1 LDRPEPTEPNSELT
15 PKSPNPGRPGA
26 DPLAATPSSGR
37 ADSTAEVADAEI
49 DAGSWIRQ
57 HWLMLMIMGGL
68 LGYLYYQFGVDGLI
82 SIGKAALGLS
92 LVIFIHELGHY
103 LAAKWCGVRVQVFSI
118 GFGPAIPGCHFQWGD
133 TYYKLAIFPFGG
145 YVQMLGQVDVHEES
159 DGSED
164 DPRSYRNKSVLQRM
178 FIISSGV
185 IMNGILAIIIFV
197 IVFQG
202 PGKQQ
207 PAAVVAAVDSG
218 AQGFEKGIPPG
229 AAIDEIGQVTNPT
242 FKDLMIQVIWYDNA
256 ELPLKYH
263 RPGDKEPTSI
273 TLFPKRGTGDR
284 PLIGVA
290 PASIPVLEDKRFVSP
305 DWDSPTLPNS
315 AAAHAKIPFA
325 YGDKIIATTDPVKVA
340 AGLDPTDP
348 NSVTDLRL
356 DPRNPQSGQRDF
368 FQLAERLQ
376 LLAGQPM
383 IFRVQ
388 RESGDKSET
397 VDITVEPEFH
407 NTLGIDVV
415 MTMGEITN
423 IRKGSAAD
431 QAGVRKTQWTEGWV
445 TTFLFFGRQEKIKQ
459 ADGDKIVQVEVSE
472 NGQTLRYTADP
483 GTDSA
488 VKAPGTKIKEELL
501 DPLRLPDQL
510 RAWAKR
516 LEKADVPASEWK
528 VKLLVRRKKFEPGGL
543 DHEAK
548 LLELI
553 WNKRHQFDRVEPFSA
568 NSPLA
573 IPELGLAYKVTTTVA
588 QGGESSGLRKNDVI
602 TGIKLHAL
610 QNPKQDLASAKAPSS
625 FTKLEP
631 DQWALWFAKMQRPEV
646 VKVSLQVNRDG
657 QTIELDDSDGE
668 MKALVVK
675 KDENW
680 PLQQQL
686 FPRGLVLGSDKRLI
700 RADDFVGA
708 VSLGFHE
715 WTNNI
720 TEIFVVLRGIVT
732 GGLSPNNIG
741 GPVMIANIAYR
752 YASIDFWE
760 FLFFIGMISVHLAVI
775 NFLPIPVLDGGHM
788 VFLAYELV
796 RGKPASEQ
804 VRVGATYLGLLFIAC
819 LFVFVLYLDISRLF
833 FL

>member
-1 LDRPEPTEPNSELT
+1 
-15 PKSPNPGRPGA
+15 
-26 DPLAATPSSGR
+26 
-37 ADSTAEVADAEI
+37 
-49 DAGSWIRQ
+49 
-57 HWLMLMIMGGL
+57 
-68 LGYLYYQFGVDGLI
+68 
-82 SIGKAALGLS
+82 
-92 LVIFIHELGHY
+92 
-103 LAAKWCGVRVQVFSI
+103 
-118 GFGPAIPGCHFQWGD
+118 
-133 TYYKLAIFPFGG
+133 
-145 YVQMLGQVDVHEES
+145 
-159 DGSED
+159 
-164 DPRSYRNKSVLQRM
+164 M

-229 AAIDEIGQVTNPT
+229 AVIDEIGQVTNPT

-273 TLFPKRGTGDR
+273 TLFPKRGGTGDR

-290 PASIPVLEDKRFVSP
+290 PASVSLLEDKRFISP
-305 DWDSPTLPNS
+305 DWDNPTLPNS
-315 AAAHAKIPFA
+315 AAARAKIPFV
-325 YGDKIIATTDPVKVA
+325 YGDKIIATTDPAKVA

-348 NSVTDLRL
+348 NSISDLPL
-356 DPRNPQSGQRDF
+356 DPRNPQGGQRDF
-368 FQLAERLQ
+368 FELSRRLQ

-388 RESGDKSET
+388 REAEDKTET

-407 NTLGIDVV
+407 NTLGGDVV

-431 QAGVRKTQWTEGWV
+431 LAGVRKTQWSEGWRS
-445 TTFLFFGRQEKIKQ
+445 TFLFFGRQEKINKV
-459 ADGDKIVQVEVSE
+459 DGDKIMQVEVTE
-472 NGQTLRYTADP
+472 KDGQILRYTTDP
-483 GTDSA
+483 GKDA
-488 VKAPGTKIKEELL
+488 AAKLAAAKIKEEFL

-516 LEKADVPASEWK
+516 LEKAGVPASDWK
-528 VKLLVRRKKFEPGGL
+528 VKLLVRRKKFAPGQEEYDLEWLEPL
-543 DHEAK
+543 TWD
-548 LLELI
+548 
-553 WNKRHQFDRVEPFSA
+553 KRHQFDRVEPFSA
-568 NSPLA
+568 SSPWA
-573 IPELGLAYKVTTTVA
+573 IPELGLAYQVTTAVA
-588 QGGESSGLRKNDVI
+588 QASEGSGLRKNDVI

-610 QNPKQDLASAKAPSS
+610 QNPKQDLASAKAPGS

-646 VKVSLQVNRDG
+646 VKVSLQVNRADG
-657 QTIELDDSDGE
+657 QTIELDDSDADK
-668 MKALVVK
+668 KALVVK
-675 KDENW
+675 KDETW

-686 FPRGLVLGSDKRLI
+686 FPRGLVLTNDKRLI

-760 FLFFIGMISVHLAVI
+760 FVFFIGMISVHLAVI